1 MVTGVTTAAQT
12 VATGGTST
20 NITVTGE
27 KLVIPSAI
35 LTGVTTTSI
44 NKVTAVST
52 ASKNIVS
59 SVSTGTVVTAVT
71 TAAQTMVTGQPTTK
85 TFTGTT
91 ATITV
96 EPVGMLV

>member
-12 VATGGTST
+12 VATGGSATS
-20 NITVTGE
+20 ITVSGE
-27 KLVIPSAI
+27 VLNIPASI
-35 LTGVTTTSI
+35 ITSVSTTSI

-52 ASKNIVS
+52 ASKNVVS
-59 SVSTGTVVTAVT
+59 SVGTGTVVTAVT
-71 TAAQTMVTGQPTTK
+71 TASQTVVTGQPTTK

-96 EPVGMLV
+96 S